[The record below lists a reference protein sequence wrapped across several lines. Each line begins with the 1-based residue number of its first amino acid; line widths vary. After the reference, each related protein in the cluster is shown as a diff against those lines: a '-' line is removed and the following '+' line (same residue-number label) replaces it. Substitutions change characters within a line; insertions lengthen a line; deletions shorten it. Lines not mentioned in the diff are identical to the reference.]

1 MAIGI
6 FYLVIL
12 KKKKKKKKQMPVLI
26 VSIFFLLLGDFLII
40 YFLHFGRLHVSRDC
54 VFELIESL
62 LSMTQMIGIYL

>member
-6 FYLVIL
+6 FDMGIL
-12 KKKKKKKKQMPVLI
+12 KKKKKKTDASVDC
-26 VSIFFLLLGDFLII
+26 VYFFLLLGDFLII